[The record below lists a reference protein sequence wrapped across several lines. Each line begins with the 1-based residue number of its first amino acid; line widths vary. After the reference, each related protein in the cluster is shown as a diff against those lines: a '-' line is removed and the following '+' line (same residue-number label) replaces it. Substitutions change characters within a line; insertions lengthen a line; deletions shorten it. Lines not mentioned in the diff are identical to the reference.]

1 MLSAVLIGN
10 NIVNLSASSM
20 ATLLATRLWGN
31 AGAGL
36 ATGILTLLILV
47 FGEISPKTLAT
58 IFAENL
64 SLAYSGVIY
73 LLMKLLTPVIFIVN
87 RLALGFL
94 LLLRIDPNS
103 RNNTMTETE
112 LRTIVDVSHEEDVY
126 KRQAP
131 ATRANAIK
139 VITDCPLKTPAKC
152 GIPCTCGED
161 VYKRQSHI

>member
-20 ATLLATRLWGN
+20 ATLLATKLWGN

-64 SLAYSGVIY
+64 SLAYSGIIY
-73 LLMKLLTPVIFIVN
+73 LLMRLLTPVIFIVN
-87 RLALGFL
+87 KLALGFL

-103 RNNTMTETE
+103 RDNTMTCLLYTS
-112 LRTIVDVSHEEDVY
+112 RCV
-126 KRQAP
+126 
-131 ATRANAIK
+131 
-139 VITDCPLKTPAKC
+139 
-152 GIPCTCGED
+152 
-161 VYKRQSHI
+161 